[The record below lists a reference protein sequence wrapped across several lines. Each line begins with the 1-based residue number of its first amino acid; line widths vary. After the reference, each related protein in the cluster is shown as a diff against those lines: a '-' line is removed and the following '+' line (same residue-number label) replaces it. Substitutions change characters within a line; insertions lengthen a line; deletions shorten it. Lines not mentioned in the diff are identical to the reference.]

1 MRFYG
6 GFLRFMTAQEP
17 IFFGHWRH
25 MLDIARQHSSSD
37 YKRDA
42 DRLASHS
49 ASIILSRTCLEIF
62 FNELYFLQIHEGVLS
77 SSAMFH
83 SRARQ
88 KQLKLTYRNFVNLH
102 ICERLEVTYPNASET
117 LIDDVSLQ
125 NQIRNYCI
133 HYTASDVKQQLA
145 NDFKQHPSFKDNDLH
160 SQTSP
165 QEVYINDVTAKWCN
179 EVTLKTVIAVEEA
192 QTPAHANSELNI
204 EHCMEM
210 LS

>member
-1 MRFYG
+1 
-6 GFLRFMTAQEP
+6 MTDLEP

-25 MLDIARQHSSSD
+25 MLSIARQQASSN

-62 FNELYFLQIHEGVLS
+62 FNELYFLQIHEGILS
-77 SSAMFH
+77 SSATFY

-88 KQLKLTYRNFVNLH
+88 KRLKLTYRNFVNLH
-102 ICERLEVTYPNASET
+102 ICERLEVTYPNASKE

-133 HYTASDVKQQLA
+133 HYTASEVKQQLESE
-145 NDFKQHPSFKDNDLH
+145 FKQHPSFKDSDLLAE
-160 SQTSP
+160 TSP
-165 QEVYINDVTAKWCN
+165 QEVYINGVTANWCN

-204 EHCMEM
+204 EHCTEM
-210 LS
+210 LN